1 MIEAAPGCGKAEV
14 DLRTLAINAA
24 EGLAYIRT
32 MSTIQGR
39 PQPGAT
45 QNLVLAT
52 LAFLVCFTTWG
63 LVSPIARKLQDELG
77 LSNMRT
83 AVLLAV
89 PVLCGSLLRLP
100 FGVLADRYG
109 GRRMFAITMLVSA
122 LPAVAVGYANSFWSL
137 AIVAFLLGGAGA
149 AFAIGVPFVAGWWR
163 GPRLGFAVGIYAVG
177 TLGTALAAFVVPR
190 VAKTWGR
197 EYVGWGMAVLLV
209 GVGLLVWLLARDPA
223 SPAAPARYRD
233 VLQSGWRLHR
243 LSLLYF
249 VTFGGFV
256 AMTVFLPKLLSD
268 WFDLSAVDA
277 GQRAAGFAAVAVGA
291 RPVGGWLADRYEAGS
306 VLVIALA
313 GIAVDA
319 AVLAAIA
326 KSPGMTEV
334 TAACLTMGV
343 FLGLGSGAVFKMVPR
358 DFPNATGAA
367 TGIVGFV
374 GGLGGFFPP
383 LVMGF
388 VKDLTG
394 SYALGFLGLVAF
406 AAICLFVTVQI
417 QREDALAGSAGMR
430 EAAAG

>member
-1 MIEAAPGCGKAEV
+1 
-14 DLRTLAINAA
+14 
-24 EGLAYIRT
+24 

-39 PQPGAT
+39 SQAGAT
-45 QNLVLAT
+45 RNLVLAT
-52 LAFLVCFTTWG
+52 VAFLVCFTTWG
-63 LVSPIARKLQDELG
+63 LVSPIARKLQDQLD
-77 LSNMRT
+77 LSNTRT

-109 GRRMFAITMLVSA
+109 GRRMFTITMLVSS

-163 GPRLGFAVGIYAVG
+163 GPRLGFAVGIYGIG
-177 TLGTALAAFVVPR
+177 TLGTALAAFFVPR
-190 VAKTWGR
+190 VTKAWGR

-209 GVGLLVWLLARDPA
+209 VVGLVVWLLARDPA

-233 VLQSGWRLHR
+233 VLKSGWRLHR

-268 WFDLSAVDA
+268 WFDLSSVDA

-291 RPVGGWLADRYEAGS
+291 RPVGGWLADRFGAGS
-306 VLVIALA
+306 VLVIGLA
-313 GIAVDA
+313 GVAVDA

-326 KSPGMTEV
+326 HDPGMTEV

-343 FLGLGSGAVFKMVPR
+343 FLGLGNGAVFKMVPHE
-358 DFPNATGAA
+358 FPNATGAA

-388 VKDLTG
+388 VKDWTG
-394 SYALGFLGLVAF
+394 SYALGFLGLVVF
-406 AAICLFVTVQI
+406 AALCLFVTVQI
-417 QREDALAGSAGMR
+417 QREDTLAGVSGAR
-430 EAAAG
+430 EAAAQ